1 MARIGQERAGVGKH
15 AHKVAQDALVS
26 QSRELLAHADL
37 VVVEPPGGA
46 VLDLTGGR
54 SLLEAAHDGIDHGVI
69 DGVQAVQN
77 GLGQAAGLLNGVE
90 EIGKLVGRR
99 VVGDAIV
106 AGIGTELG
114 KHGAVVVALAAKVQL
129 HGPAQTD
136 ILAGNELHKGSLV
149 LEDLFLDKRLGS
161 QTLGKD
167 SLDLVGG
174 SRDVHNV
181 VECVVG
187 GAAAQLVSN
196 VVALGNGSLHALK
209 VADLNAG
216 NLGKVL
222 AVVGKLL
229 AALDAQSGI
238 GAHGG
243 NDLNVKAVVGGNLL
257 VPLKAVGGV
266 VGSADHAD
274 VGLLDQ
280 VTAGKASL
288 SELGVGKV
296 PDLLGSLAV
305 EDALV
310 AKVALKL
317 QVAPLKDGVAN
328 AATQGLGPLLELL
341 ASRGVA
347 SDKTLVDAV
356 GTHQAPLVV
365 VAAQPNLGDVLETLV
380 LPNLL
385 RRNVAVIVDDGHA
398 LGKVVEQLLAG
409 LGAQQEILIVHKVF
423 HQTAPLLARRA
434 HGALVIL

>member
-1 MARIGQERAGVGKH
+1 MLSRDRA
-15 AHKVAQDALVS
+15 
-26 QSRELLAHADL
+26 
-37 VVVEPPGGA
+37 
-46 VLDLTGGR
+46 DLTG
-54 SLLEAAHDGIDHGVI
+54 E
-69 DGVQAVQN
+69 
-77 GLGQAAGLLNGVE
+77 
-90 EIGKLVGRR
+90 
-99 VVGDAIV
+99 
-106 AGIGTELG
+106 
-114 KHGAVVVALAAKVQL
+114 LAAAD
-129 HGPAQTD
+129 G
-136 ILAGNELHKGSLV
+136 
-149 LEDLFLDKRLGS
+149 
-161 QTLGKD
+161 
-167 SLDLVGG
+167 LDLVGS

-187 GAAAQLVSN
+187 CAAAQLVCN
-196 VVALGNGSLHALK
+196 VVALGDGSLHALE

-216 NLGKVL
+216 NLGEVP

-229 AALDAQSGI
+229 ATLDAQGGV

-243 NDLNVKAVVGGNLL
+243 NDLNVKAVVGCNLL

-266 VGSADHAD
+266 VSSADHAD

-280 VTAGKASL
+280 VAAGEAGL
-288 SELGVGKV
+288 GELGVGKV

-317 QVAPLKDGVAN
+317 QVAPLKDGVAD